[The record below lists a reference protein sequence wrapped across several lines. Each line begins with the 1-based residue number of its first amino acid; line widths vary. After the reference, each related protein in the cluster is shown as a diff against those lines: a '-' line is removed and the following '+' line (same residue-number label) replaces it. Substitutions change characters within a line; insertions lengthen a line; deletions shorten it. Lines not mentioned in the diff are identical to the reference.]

1 MAFSYFSFSEV
12 VDRIGSSSNKY
23 SIIVT
28 VVCLEYFVL
37 SPQLCKGATTR
48 LLQFN
53 FSIIDQSIETS

>member
-28 VVCLEYFVL
+28 VVCLEYYNETLTV
-37 SPQLCKGATTR
+37 
-48 LLQFN
+48 QFLHY
-53 FSIIDQSIETS
+53 